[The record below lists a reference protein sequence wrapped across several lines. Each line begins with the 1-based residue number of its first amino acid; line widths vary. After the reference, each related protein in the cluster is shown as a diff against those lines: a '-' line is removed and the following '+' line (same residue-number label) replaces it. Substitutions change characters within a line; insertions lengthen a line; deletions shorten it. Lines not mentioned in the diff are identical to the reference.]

1 MHKSSKAKLQE
12 LTANNFIVTRTYN
25 LVTLLL
31 FVLDELT
38 MGGCRGDPSLCDSDA
53 AVVCSKD
60 NSVVYDCECVYVDD
74 MEDLPPCE
82 EVTSTRSNPPSTESN
97 SNPFK
102 SMCIIYYN

>member
-38 MGGCRGDPSLCDSDA
+38 MGGCRGDPSLCGSDA

-74 MEDLPPCE
+74 MEDLLPC
-82 EVTSTRSNPPSTESN
+82 EVTSTRSNPPPTESN
-97 SNPFK
+97 SNFFK
-102 SMCIIYYN
+102 SMCIIYCN